1 MNFTDLDAVFFDF
14 DGVILDST
22 KIKTKAFQTMY
33 HSFGDDVVNKVTEH
47 HLTQGGISR
56 VEKIKTY
63 HEQFLGIQLNEDDL
77 LKLTTEFSDSVKGLV
92 VNSNWIPGAKAYL
105 DKWHKT
111 IPLFVVSGT
120 PEVELHEIVKRRG
133 MDFYFKETL
142 GSPTKKPIHVNSV
155 LNKEGYDR
163 KNCVFVGDALTDL
176 NAANETGL
184 NFIGIQGEITFPSGT
199 MVLPNCIEL
208 EKAISSI

>member
-1 MNFTDLDAVFFDF
+1 MNLTDLDAVFFDF

-22 KIKTKAFQTMY
+22 MIKTKAFQTMY

-47 HLTQGGISR
+47 HLTHGGISR

-92 VNSNWIPGAKAYL
+92 VNSNWIPGAKAFL

-155 LNKEGYDR
+155 LNKEGYDS